1 MQPDTRKLLRTGL
14 LIFGIGALAAA
25 LVFVAFGGVTPQGPR
40 TNSGWM
46 SLIIAMGCIPTGFL
60 TLLLAT
66 LKLFGD
72 RRR

>member
-14 LIFGIGALAAA
+14 IIFGIGALAAA
-25 LVFVAFGGVTPQGPR
+25 LVFLAFGGVTHQGPK

-46 SLIIAMGCIPTGFL
+46 SLIIAMGCIPTGCL

-66 LKLFGD
+66 MKLIGD
-72 RRR
+72 RNR

>member
-14 LIFGIGALAAA
+14 IIFGIGALAAA
-25 LVFVAFGGVTPQGPR
+25 LVFLAFGGVTHQGPR

-46 SLIIAMGCIPTGFL
+46 SLIIAMGCIPTGCL

-66 LKLFGD
+66 MKLIGD
-72 RRR
+72 RNR

>member
-25 LVFVAFGGVTPQGPR
+25 LVFVAFGGVTHQGPR

-46 SLIIAMGCIPTGFL
+46 SLIVAMGCIPTGFL